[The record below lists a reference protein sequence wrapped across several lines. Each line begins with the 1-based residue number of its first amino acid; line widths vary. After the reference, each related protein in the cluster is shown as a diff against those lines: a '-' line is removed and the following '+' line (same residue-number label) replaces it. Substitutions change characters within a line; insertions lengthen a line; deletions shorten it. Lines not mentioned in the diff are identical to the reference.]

1 MSAFACIHKCS
12 ATETNKTSEILHVSS
27 FTVIPLIERIT
38 KTLIDYGWH
47 GPLFITCNKISPA
60 VTQP

>member
-1 MSAFACIHKCS
+1 MSTSICIHKCS
-12 ATETNKTSEILHVSS
+12 AMETSKTSEMLYVSS

-38 KTLIDYGWH
+38 KTLIG
-47 GPLFITCNKISPA
+47 GPLFIRCNKIIPA